1 MWLRQFLVSPLTV
14 LGWIV
19 VLFTLAI
26 MGLLLT
32 LTSRADAT
40 TLVSLSLRCE
50 FWGHVAPRICPH
62 AQSPALRFSNPA
74 KIPVLVLRSI

>member
-1 MWLRQFLVSPLTV
+1 MWLRQFLVSTLNV

-32 LTSRADAT
+32 MTAALTQVR
-40 TLVSLSLRCE
+40 
-50 FWGHVAPRICPH
+50 
-62 AQSPALRFSNPA
+62 
-74 KIPVLVLRSI
+74 

>member
-1 MWLRQFLVSPLTV
+1 MWLRQFLVSTLNV

-32 LTSRADAT
+32 MVAA
-40 TLVSLSLRCE
+40 VSQVHR
-50 FWGHVAPRICPH
+50 
-62 AQSPALRFSNPA
+62 
-74 KIPVLVLRSI
+74 

>member
-1 MWLRQFLVSPLTV
+1 MWHRQFLVSTLNV

-32 LTSRADAT
+32 MTAV
-40 TLVSLSLRCE
+40 VSQIHR
-50 FWGHVAPRICPH
+50 
-62 AQSPALRFSNPA
+62 
-74 KIPVLVLRSI
+74 

>member
-1 MWLRQFLVSPLTV
+1 MHRQFLVSTLNV

-32 LTSRADAT
+32 MTAALTR
-40 TLVSLSLRCE
+40 LR
-50 FWGHVAPRICPH
+50 
-62 AQSPALRFSNPA
+62 
-74 KIPVLVLRSI
+74 